1 MKIITASALTKEYR
15 LRGGKRTALE
25 SVSFSVTKGETVG
38 IIGRNGSGK
47 STLLKLL
54 AGITAPTGGELRV
67 NGNVS
72 ALLEL
77 GAGFHPEYT
86 GIENIYLNGMLRGK
100 RKPEIREKLP
110 EILDFARIGEAVS
123 QKVKTY
129 STGMFLRLAFAAAI
143 AFEPELLLV
152 DEALAVGDI
161 AFQAKCFQK
170 LKDLKSCGT
179 TILYI
184 SHDIDTVRGFCDR
197 VIWLDNG
204 RIRMD
209 GGVAEVTGAYMAEM
223 VGQGETLTRNG
234 FGTCP
239 GAIRRVT
246 APGVWEYGKEVTV
259 TVDFCLPEGKK
270 PGDLSLSVK
279 NREGLDLLVLSSR
292 DGGLVLTGG
301 KEERVSFRF
310 RNLLT
315 GGKYLLSVGLEIPD
329 TCPISYYEYQSSALE
344 IQGDKTPYFGSFHI
358 PVEVKQIEKDQG

>member
-1 MKIITASALTKEYR
+1 MTTITASKLTKDYR
-15 LRGGKRTALE
+15 LKGGKKTALE
-25 SVSFSVTKGETVG
+25 SVSFSVEKGETVG

-54 AGITAPTGGELRV
+54 AGITAPTRGELRV
-67 NGNVS
+67 KGNVS

-86 GIENIYLNGMLRGK
+86 GIDNIYLNGMLCGR
-100 RKPEIREKLP
+100 RKPEIRAKLP
-110 EILDFARIGEAVS
+110 EILNFAQIGDAAS

-129 STGMFLRLAFAAAI
+129 STGMFLRLAFASAI
-143 AFEPELLLV
+143 AFEPEILLV
-152 DEALAVGDI
+152 DEALSVGDI

-170 LKDLKSCGT
+170 LKELREGGT

-184 SHDIDTVRGFCDR
+184 SHDIDAVRRFCDR
-197 VIWLDNG
+197 VLWLEDG
-204 RIRMD
+204 RIKMD
-209 GGVAEVTGAYMAEM
+209 GKVAEVTGAYMAEM
-223 VGQGETLTRNG
+223 VGQGETLTRTG

-259 TVDFCLPEGKK
+259 TVDFCLPQGKK

-292 DGGLVLTGG
+292 DGGIVLTGG

-329 TCPISYYEYQSSALE
+329 TCPIAYYEYQSSALE
-344 IQGDKTPYFGSFHI
+344 IQGAETPYFGSFHI
-358 PVEVKQIEKDQG
+358 PAEVKRIEKDQG